1 MATIKRRPVSPH
13 GLPTS
18 ESAAER
24 RRVLAAATVVGLVDE
39 IDIGLLA
46 ASFMQL
52 EKEFGFAPDV
62 LGKLLMARGLANSLS
77 GVVWG
82 SLADR
87 MDRKRLMVS
96 SMMLAGIFTM
106 LTPQLTTLKGFFATQ
121 MSIAFFAAAAV
132 PVTQSLVSEKV
143 EATNRGVAFAS
154 LAMCSGFSCSAA
166 ALLAGVLS
174 WREAYRIMGAAT
186 ISLALCLLAAFP
198 AECRPTERTLEGA
211 LATEMEQLGAIFR
224 IPTFRALLL
233 GGLVGCIPWN
243 ALSFMMMFLEDLG
256 FDSSHAAV
264 LLAVMSVGR
273 ILGCLLGGILGDYMA
288 RVSPLHG
295 RAFVAQL
302 SIVLGMAPLY
312 WVLCCYSH
320 SSRSPFSLASALF
333 TFSLLATWCNPGVDR
348 PLWSE
353 LATPDCRGKII
364 AWWTAI
370 AQSFGSVFAGPVVGY
385 ICVGV
390 LGYQPGAEGG
400 RRANA
405 ESLGTAMAICTVL
418 PWIVCFG
425 CYSAI
430 HATYPV
436 CRHLWASGCG
446 YCTEAFPDKAQLQV
460 HIKMVHEGM
469 DFQSVPAP
477 LPSREECLLH
487 KAPAAAISSGIPLS
501 EVNRHCIPED
511 CWVSLNGKVY
521 DLSEFMDRH
530 PGGPT
535 TILAWAGKD
544 ASKFFNDIHKGV
556 KIEQYLRPE
565 SFLGSL
571 GVDDNLMSESFWH
584 TLREACVVE
593 LREELERVLSQ
604 VSGPG
609 SKADSIQ
616 RLHQWWR
623 FFQRRI
629 MRIFILYLCLGRT
642 SGAAFRCRKW
652 PTTTSRMTGWVAL
665 NGAVYDLT
673 EFLLHHPEQRNAIL
687 AWAGRDATP
696 VWNKI
701 PGRYPS
707 ANWMEFY
714 MRPES
719 GMGDIGD
726 EPVVDPTIEQLRQLQ
741 DELRKLEGPS
751 KEDIDA
757 ARSAAQGRAPGK
769 DVPTLGEESRFPK
782 LLEISA
788 GRDLPFFSRAEAGT
802 DVTKDFEVFEHS
814 EKARVQRDRD
824 MLVGQLVPA
833 ESADWNAASAV
844 APVSEVPGRDALRYM
859 KHKAFDA
866 VIAAVGW
873 YLYKTLQ
880 NRKAL
885 SQFTYSRALRHLHLI
900 MAVGIFGA
908 IGTVQAASRAE
919 GQNRKH
925 LLWWHKQTGI
935 AMLVAL
941 FVRAFFRLRSGIPPR
956 FPGHPIVQMIETQSF
971 RAFYALALLLPVSGI
986 ANEYFLKWAPGC
998 EQTGKEEDDRRN
1010 ERLAEKSID
1019 THKVLG
1025 KLLQYMLHD
1034 MLSVVVDNLRIQA
1047 LLVTSHVTEA
1057 RREVSR
1063 PDSQFST
1070 ARKISAIIQAQF

>member
-430 HATYPV
+430 HATYPAD
-436 CRHLWASGCG
+436 RHYA
-446 YCTEAFPDKAQLQV
+446 D
-460 HIKMVHEGM
+460 
-469 DFQSVPAP
+469 DF
-477 LPSREECLLH
+477 
-487 KAPAAAISSGIPLS
+487 
-501 EVNRHCIPED
+501 
-511 CWVSLNGKVY
+511 VSL
-521 DLSEFMDRH
+521 
-530 PGGPT
+530 
-535 TILAWAGKD
+535 D
-544 ASKFFNDIHKGV
+544 AKGA
-556 KIEQYLRPE
+556 P
-565 SFLGSL
+565 
-571 GVDDNLMSESFWH
+571 SES
-584 TLREACVVE
+584 
-593 LREELERVLSQ
+593 
-604 VSGPG
+604 
-609 SKADSIQ
+609 
-616 RLHQWWR
+616 
-623 FFQRRI
+623 
-629 MRIFILYLCLGRT
+629 
-642 SGAAFRCRKW
+642 
-652 PTTTSRMTGWVAL
+652 
-665 NGAVYDLT
+665 
-673 EFLLHHPEQRNAIL
+673 
-687 AWAGRDATP
+687 
-696 VWNKI
+696 
-701 PGRYPS
+701 
-707 ANWMEFY
+707 
-714 MRPES
+714 
-719 GMGDIGD
+719 
-726 EPVVDPTIEQLRQLQ
+726 
-741 DELRKLEGPS
+741 
-751 KEDIDA
+751 
-757 ARSAAQGRAPGK
+757 
-769 DVPTLGEESRFPK
+769 
-782 LLEISA
+782 
-788 GRDLPFFSRAEAGT
+788 
-802 DVTKDFEVFEHS
+802 
-814 EKARVQRDRD
+814 
-824 MLVGQLVPA
+824 
-833 ESADWNAASAV
+833 
-844 APVSEVPGRDALRYM
+844 
-859 KHKAFDA
+859 
-866 VIAAVGW
+866 
-873 YLYKTLQ
+873 
-880 NRKAL
+880 
-885 SQFTYSRALRHLHLI
+885 
-900 MAVGIFGA
+900 
-908 IGTVQAASRAE
+908 
-919 GQNRKH
+919 
-925 LLWWHKQTGI
+925 
-935 AMLVAL
+935 
-941 FVRAFFRLRSGIPPR
+941 
-956 FPGHPIVQMIETQSF
+956 
-971 RAFYALALLLPVSGI
+971 
-986 ANEYFLKWAPGC
+986 
-998 EQTGKEEDDRRN
+998 
-1010 ERLAEKSID
+1010 
-1019 THKVLG
+1019 
-1025 KLLQYMLHD
+1025 
-1034 MLSVVVDNLRIQA
+1034 
-1047 LLVTSHVTEA
+1047 
-1057 RREVSR
+1057 
-1063 PDSQFST
+1063 
-1070 ARKISAIIQAQF
+1070 

>member
-1 MATIKRRPVSPH
+1 MLRHVPPN
-13 GLPTS
+13 
-18 ESAAER
+18 
-24 RRVLAAATVVGLVDE
+24 
-39 IDIGLLA
+39 
-46 ASFMQL
+46 
-52 EKEFGFAPDV
+52 
-62 LGKLLMARGLANSLS
+62 ARC
-77 GVVWG
+77 
-82 SLADR
+82 
-87 MDRKRLMVS
+87 
-96 SMMLAGIFTM
+96 AGICG
-106 LTPQLTTLKGFFATQ
+106 PQAGCRN
-121 MSIAFFAAAAV
+121 IA
-132 PVTQSLVSEKV
+132 L
-143 EATNRGVAFAS
+143 R
-154 LAMCSGFSCSAA
+154 
-166 ALLAGVLS
+166 
-174 WREAYRIMGAAT
+174 
-186 ISLALCLLAAFP
+186 
-198 AECRPTERTLEGA
+198 
-211 LATEMEQLGAIFR
+211 
-224 IPTFRALLL
+224 
-233 GGLVGCIPWN
+233 
-243 ALSFMMMFLEDLG
+243 
-256 FDSSHAAV
+256 
-264 LLAVMSVGR
+264 
-273 ILGCLLGGILGDYMA
+273 
-288 RVSPLHG
+288 
-295 RAFVAQL
+295 
-302 SIVLGMAPLY
+302 
-312 WVLCCYSH
+312 
-320 SSRSPFSLASALF
+320 SALF
-333 TFSLLATWCNPGVDR
+333 RNSACPQLWRVEVEALSLLTPPFSVP
-348 PLWSE
+348 PLASLWLPCSQ
-353 LATPDCRGKII
+353 TSIRRQGI
-364 AWWTAI
+364 
-370 AQSFGSVFAGPVVGY
+370 SF
-385 ICVGV
+385 
-390 LGYQPGAEGG
+390 L
-400 RRANA
+400 
-405 ESLGTAMAICTVL
+405 
-418 PWIVCFG
+418 
-425 CYSAI
+425 
-430 HATYPV
+430 
-436 CRHLWASGCG
+436 GCG

-616 RLHQWWR
+616 RLLQDKSLDPVLKGKL
-623 FFQRRI
+623 QRLETQKRVALDAEDYI
-629 MRIFILYLCLGRT
+629 NGGASFRGGSCRIFILYLCLGRT

-788 GRDLPFFSRAEAGT
+788 GRDLPFFSRAEVAKHNAAAEPYIT
-802 DVTKDFEVFEHS
+802 LHDNPQS
-814 EKARVQRDRD
+814 CLQRD
-824 MLVGQLVPA
+824 
-833 ESADWNAASAV
+833 V
-844 APVSEVPGRDALRYM
+844 APR
-859 KHKAFDA
+859 
-866 VIAAVGW
+866 
-873 YLYKTLQ
+873 
-880 NRKAL
+880 
-885 SQFTYSRALRHLHLI
+885 
-900 MAVGIFGA
+900 
-908 IGTVQAASRAE
+908 
-919 GQNRKH
+919 
-925 LLWWHKQTGI
+925 
-935 AMLVAL
+935 
-941 FVRAFFRLRSGIPPR
+941 
-956 FPGHPIVQMIETQSF
+956 
-971 RAFYALALLLPVSGI
+971 
-986 ANEYFLKWAPGC
+986 
-998 EQTGKEEDDRRN
+998 
-1010 ERLAEKSID
+1010 
-1019 THKVLG
+1019 
-1025 KLLQYMLHD
+1025 
-1034 MLSVVVDNLRIQA
+1034 
-1047 LLVTSHVTEA
+1047 
-1057 RREVSR
+1057 
-1063 PDSQFST
+1063 
-1070 ARKISAIIQAQF
+1070 